1 MQGGGPMW
9 PEQMTLEEYLELRR
23 EAREAGWNI
32 DVLEMF
38 LTFFD
43 LRNGRNATTEEVRG
57 FFNQKQKEVE
67 SAAE

>member
-38 LTFFD
+38 LSEFH
-43 LRNGRNATTEEVRG
+43 LRNGRNATVEEVRE
-57 FFNQKQKEVE
+57 FFQQKGVKERL
-67 SAAE
+67 AAE